1 MLYRNISYD
10 GVYLDSTKDYARK
23 DYFSMLEVYNEQV
36 RDLLSKT
43 RKRAG
48 LKIREDQQ
56 QGFQVAGLKLVP
68 CDIYARIESLM
79 EEGTKMRT
87 RAMTTMN
94 ATSSR
99 SHVVITTQFQQIVL
113 DEAITKQSVINP
125 VAFVGSERQKSSGS
139 ERERLKEGMPVNLSL
154 TTLGNVL
161 SALAEAAT
169 GKRVLHIP
177 SRDLLLTK
185 LLPSALGGNSRTIMI
200 AAVSPADI
208 CYEETLSTLPYAERY
223 TFVISPSLVLVRIGV
238 RCWAKRPKIPV
249 QNPSASATQSY
260 SLLPRSSLLPGH
272 FPGPSAPSGGEAPI
286 RRGQALPRPLSQ
298 SGPWLSDLVAAAAWL
313 LAGVRS
319 PRFNV
324 SSTTSVLQGAEL
336 LSCAH
341 ERRPTNSPRLS
352 QLRAGAAGV
361 VLAGD
366 LSAYLAYSPH
376 RHSSYGHIAARQG

>member
-1 MLYRNISYD
+1 MSSERQKGAGNRCGISRNTNSTSIHDPRDPGHRKTFTLHLAFWSHSGFD
-10 GVYLDSTKDYARK
+10 LGQGVLENAWQGYKATLLAYGQTGSGKSSSMMGYSARRGLVPIACK
-23 DYFSMLEVYNEQV
+23 ELALQSHLESGKEQAVPDYFSMLEVYNEQV

-139 ERERLKEGMPVNLSL
+139 ERERLKEGTPVNLSL

-223 TFVISPSLVLVRIGV
+223 TFVISPSLVLVRTGV

-249 QNPSASATQSY
+249 Q
-260 SLLPRSSLLPGH
+260 
-272 FPGPSAPSGGEAPI
+272 
-286 RRGQALPRPLSQ
+286 
-298 SGPWLSDLVAAAAWL
+298 SD
-313 LAGVRS
+313 
-319 PRFNV
+319 
-324 SSTTSVLQGAEL
+324 
-336 LSCAH
+336 
-341 ERRPTNSPRLS
+341 
-352 QLRAGAAGV
+352 
-361 VLAGD
+361 
-366 LSAYLAYSPH
+366 
-376 RHSSYGHIAARQG
+376 